1 MRIRSTIT
9 DRIYE
14 QEEMIYIVNP
24 VQIAK
29 YIKHHCTL
37 YDLLAD
43 NDKLIG
49 VFSKRETQPLYEK
62 WRAREI

>member
-1 MRIRSTIT
+1 
-9 DRIYE
+9 
-14 QEEMIYIVNP
+14 MIYIVNP

-29 YIKHHCTL
+29 YIKYHCTL

-49 VFSKRETQPLYEK
+49 VFSKKETQLLYEK